1 MAKYMASAGI
11 VRVSSDAA
19 VAVSDKLR
27 PAVYTVTES
36 ENQGIFLTERPPL
49 PSPAEVFGRRTLQ
62 RVDKVLN
69 TYGLRKNTPTGVLL
83 SGVKGSGK
91 SMLVRLIA
99 NKALSMG
106 YPVLLLDVTILNSDI
121 VKFIN
126 SIDTPCVVV
135 LEELDKLR
143 LGSDKAPVECT
154 IACLQL
160 LDGTGASAA
169 HLFLATA
176 NDTLFLYDKL
186 LARPGRIYYHFQ
198 FGEVPEDVCRAYLE
212 AKFSDAAVR
221 DAVYEAML
229 QVPELTFDI
238 MSAFVEEV
246 LRYGHTDEDLA
257 CCLKDLNL
265 YSASAANICGYKA
278 ILRQHDRV
286 LGETDCRLPATR
298 LICSN
303 VSFRNYELPGLL
315 GDLVEGD
322 ADADIKAC
330 AARIQALNLPM
341 LHIEEFNGCLDYLSI
356 QLGHP
361 SVVTRSRRRNF
372 LCELGNGCTLELIC
386 TDNNYDASAW
396 AAQEY

>member
-36 ENQGIFLTERPPL
+36 ENQGIFLTERAPL
-49 PSPAEVFGRRTLQ
+49 PSPAEVFGCRTLQ

-69 TYGLRKNTPTGVLL
+69 TYGQRKNTPTGVLL

-106 YPVLLLDVTILNSDI
+106 YPVLLLDVTILDSDI
-121 VKFIN
+121 MKFIN
-126 SIDTPCVVV
+126 SIDTPCVIV

-186 LARPGRIYYHFQ
+186 MARPGRIYYHFQ
-198 FGEVPEDVCRAYLE
+198 FGEVPEDVCKEYLE

-221 DAVYEAML
+221 DVVYEAML

-246 LRYGHTDEDLA
+246 LRYGHTEEDLKA
-257 CCLKDLNL
+257 CLKDLNL
-265 YSASAANICGYKA
+265 YSSSAVDTRGYRA
-278 ILRQHDRV
+278 ILRQHDKV
-286 LGETDCRLPATR
+286 LGETACRLPAAR
-298 LICSN
+298 HVFGN

-315 GDLVEGD
+315 GDLVEGE

-341 LHIEEFNGCLDYLSI
+341 LHIEEFSNCLDCLTI

-361 SVVTRSRRRNF
+361 SVVVHNRRRNF

-386 TDNNYDASAW
+386 ADNKYDASAW